1 MNSPRH
7 HLADNNP
14 GPAEKQGRLIGGGV
28 AVGFHLLLVCF
39 LFTSGFK
46 VIYPPPQEQAILI
59 SFIPE
64 PKPVVPTAIPA
75 TEPRSPRPNP
85 QEEVHLV
92 QQSTHVEE
100 VSTEART
107 QESTLGETG
116 DVEVHEPPPPK
127 PINERALFRSRDVG
141 DSLAEQ
147 GSRRTSTEI
156 QAGHTEGNTI
166 EGNPNGQPSA
176 RLAGRSVL
184 GSLPLP
190 EYKANVGGVVV
201 VRISVDQLGSVTNA
215 QVDMTGT
222 TVQEKTLWDAAIK
235 AAYKAKFNNS
245 AAAPVVQQGSITYVF
260 VLK

>member
-1 MNSPRH
+1 MTSFRPSDNSPQ
-7 HLADNNP
+7 
-14 GPAEKQGRLIGGGV
+14 PAEKQGRMIGGGV
-28 AVGFHLLLVCF
+28 AVAFHVLLACF

-59 SFIPE
+59 DFLPE
-64 PKPVVPTAIPA
+64 PQLIQPTAIPA
-75 TEPRSPRPNP
+75 AQPRSPNPNP
-85 QEEVHLV
+85 QEQVRLV
-92 QQSTHVEE
+92 QQAAHVEE
-100 VSTEART
+100 VPTETRT

-116 DVEVHEPPPPK
+116 DVDVHEPPPPK

-147 GSRRTSTEI
+147 GSSRVANDM
-156 QAGHTEGNTI
+156 QAGHTDGNTLK
-166 EGNPNGQPSA
+166 GNPEGQPSA
-176 RLAGRSVL
+176 RLAGRTVH
-184 GSLPLP
+184 GTLPPP

-245 AAAPVVQQGSITYVF
+245 ATADVVQRGSITYVF

>member
-1 MNSPRH
+1 MASPH
-7 HLADNNP
+7 HLSDKHP
-14 GPAEKQGRLIGGGV
+14 KPAEKQGRFIGGGV

-59 SFIPE
+59 DFLPE
-64 PKPVVPTAIPA
+64 PVVVTPTAIPA
-75 TEPRSPRPNP
+75 AEPRSPRPNP
-85 QEEVHLV
+85 QEEVRLV

-100 VSTEART
+100 VLTEART

-147 GSRRTSTEI
+147 GSRRVANDMQS
-156 QAGHTEGNTI
+156 GHTDGNTI

-190 EYKANVGGVVV
+190 AYKANVGGVVV
-201 VRISVDQLGSVTNA
+201 VRISVDQLGGVTNA
-215 QVDMTGT
+215 QVDMQGT
-222 TVQEKTLWDAAIK
+222 TVQDRTLWDAAIE
-235 AAYKAKFNNS
+235 AAYKAKFNTS